1 METTVKPEA
10 PSRPVASQSATFE
23 ALLRQGDLRWARRSP
38 QWREHALALP
48 WPQELLERFSLR
60 MAGHGMSISRAL
72 MLSDR
77 PYALQQLVHAH
88 SLGDDSLSLMAGEL
102 FRHFESHSSGVVA
115 MH

>member
-10 PSRPVASQSATFE
+10 RSCPVASQSATAD
-23 ALLRQGDLRWARRSP
+23 ALLRQGDLRWARRTP
-38 QWREHALALP
+38 QWREHTLAMP

-88 SLGDDSLSLMAGEL
+88 SLGDETLSLMAAQL

>member
-10 PSRPVASQSATFE
+10 RSCPVASQSATAD
-23 ALLRQGDLRWARRSP
+23 ALLRQGDLRWARRTP
-38 QWREHALALP
+38 QWREHALAMP
-48 WPQELLERFSLR
+48 WPQELLGRFSLR

-88 SLGDDSLSLMAGEL
+88 SLGDETLSLMATQL
-102 FRHFESHSSGVVA
+102 FHHFESHQSGVAA